1 MTIQKM
7 LCLVGCLLL
16 SSFTYANVSQS
27 HAVTQT
33 GNGVAALEKT
43 TAPQV
48 PGSPQADDEDDSDDE
63 G

>member
-7 LCLVGCLLL
+7 LCLLGCLLL
-16 SSFTYANVSQS
+16 SSFTFAHVSQS
-27 HAVTQT
+27 HAVIGA
-33 GNGVAALEKT
+33 GNAVAALEKT

-48 PGSPQADDEDDSDDE
+48 PGSPQADDEEDSDDE